1 MNVAFGRCIPDSCS
15 EQDLSASMS
24 YFMQKL
30 TGFDTTLYVSSCH
43 SQDEEIPYTA
53 GEWSFI
59 SVCVLFGILIFTGTM
74 IDISI
79 KYLKAGFFNKRLV
92 QIFQGFSFYR
102 NTLKIFA
109 TDVRKDSLT
118 SINGIRFLSMTWV
131 LFGHAFGAFTNQIP
145 TTNGMVMYDK
155 DGPIWGSLAFQAME
169 QAYPSVDTFFM
180 IGACV
185 LTYSTL
191 KQLDKQK
198 GGNFKFWIMFYVHR
212 YLRLTAVY
220 AMVIFFTATLWKHF
234 ATGPQSTYVDYDV
247 SSCQKSWWINLLYV
261 NNFQLQWHEYSSHYC
276 IGQGWYLAN
285 DMQFFII
292 SPIFI
297 VALWYNKLIG
307 MVVCA
312 AGVIVSTVVPTWLA
326 YANDYP
332 ISFSYMGA
340 NFHFLIHF
348 YVVPWCRFQPYIVG
362 IILGYVLHRMRDQP
376 KLKLN
381 PYFSIWIW
389 GIAGAIGASVI
400 YGLYPYADDYVDIG
414 ILDPTYEVA
423 PRTLSAFYNGFHR
436 LAWSV
441 CVAWVVLAC
450 TKGAGGTINSIL
462 SWPCWIPLANLS
474 YCIYLVHLSVINYM
488 ASLFTF
494 SVTYTHILGVYFVLG
509 ILCFSIF
516 VAFIFAVIFELP
528 IAHLERLA
536 FASIGIGSYPEVK
549 KD

>member
-1 MNVAFGRCIPDSCS
+1 MKNIAGYN
-15 EQDLSASMS
+15 A
-24 YFMQKL
+24 
-30 TGFDTTLYVSSCH
+30 TLYSSSCH

-53 GEWSFI
+53 ADWSFI
-59 SVCVLFGILIFTGTM
+59 SVCIIFGLLIFTGTM

-79 KYLKAGFFNKRLV
+79 KYLKAGFFNKRVV

-102 NTLKIFA
+102 NTLKIFS

-131 LFGHAFGAFTNQIP
+131 LFGHAFGAFQGQIP
-145 TTNGMVMYDK
+145 TTNGMVMFDK

-191 KQLDKQK
+191 KQLDKQN
-198 GGNFKFWIMFYVHR
+198 GGNLKFWIMFYVHR

-234 ATGPQSTYVDYDV
+234 ATGPQSTYIDYDV
-247 SSCQKSWWINLLYV
+247 SSCQKSWWINLLYL
-261 NNFQLQWHEYSSHYC
+261 NNFQLQWDEYASHYC

-307 MVVCA
+307 MVLCA

-326 YANDYP
+326 YANEYP

-340 NFHFLIHF
+340 DFDFFINF

-362 IILGYVLHRMRDQP
+362 IILGYILHRMRDQP

-400 YGLYPYADDYVDIG
+400 YGLYPYAADYVDTG

-423 PRTLSAFYNGFHR
+423 PRTVSAFYNGFHR

-450 TKGAGGTINSIL
+450 TKGAGGTITSIL
-462 SWPCWIPLANLS
+462 SWPFWIPLANLS
-474 YCIYLVHLSVINYM
+474 YCIYLVHLSIINYM

-536 FASIGIGSYPEVK
+536 FASIGIGSFPDIK

>member
-131 LFGHAFGAFTNQIP
+131 LFGHAFSAFTNQIP

-340 NFHFLIHF
+340 NFDFLIHF

-389 GIAGAIGASVI
+389 GITGAIGASVI
-400 YGLYPYADDYVDIG
+400 YGLYPYAADYVDIG